1 MSKHQIGYTV
11 FGAFTL
17 LYVYGY
23 IVNGWS
29 LLYYISFFVLWFLLV
44 VYGSF
49 FIRSNYHLKAISKVK
64 TQDNFVAITFDDGP
78 TEYTEKVLGLLKK
91 EHHKATFFC
100 VGSRI
105 ENNPELTQ
113 RIISEHHLI
122 GNHTYSHSKQM
133 GFKSTKGVIEELSQT
148 DQIIKS
154 FTGAFPKYFRPPF
167 GVTNPNIMRA
177 IRKTKHKVIGWNIR
191 SLDTVIEDEEKIF
204 LRIKRQLKPGSIILL
219 HDTSDKSIRVLERL
233 LLYLNEINY
242 RSITVEDLIK
252 LES

>member
-78 TEYTEKVLGLLKK
+78 TEYTEKVLDLLKK
-91 EHHKATFFC
+91 EHHKATFFQNKLGLK
-100 VGSRI
+100 V
-105 ENNPELTQ
+105 
-113 RIISEHHLI
+113 
-122 GNHTYSHSKQM
+122 
-133 GFKSTKGVIEELSQT
+133 
-148 DQIIKS
+148 
-154 FTGAFPKYFRPPF
+154 
-167 GVTNPNIMRA
+167 
-177 IRKTKHKVIGWNIR
+177 RKV
-191 SLDTVIEDEEKIF
+191 L
-204 LRIKRQLKPGSIILL
+204 LK
-219 HDTSDKSIRVLERL
+219 
-233 LLYLNEINY
+233 NY
-242 RSITVEDLIK
+242 RKPTK
-252 LES
+252 